1 MLKQFVLKR
10 SILVFIA
17 LCFFTAIGG
26 WYVVNKGVIPA
37 TGKPQ
42 EEKKL
47 VFHMITAEFKTKLED
62 GTEVE
67 AYRFD
72 PGTIT
77 VPKGK
82 DITISIFG
90 VNGSEHPFTIEGTDI
105 NGVIKK
111 GEETLINTRFD
122 QPGVYQLICSSHSH
136 HNGQHSPPMIAYI
149 YVY

>member
-1 MLKQFVLKR
+1 MKFYVIKKNVIVTT
-10 SILVFIA
+10 ILCIISAF
-17 LCFFTAIGG
+17 GG
-26 WYVVNKGVIPA
+26 WYVVNNGVVPT
-37 TGKPQ
+37 TGKAQ
-42 EEKKL
+42 EEEL
-47 VFHMITAEFKTKLED
+47 IFHMITSEFKAKMED
-62 GTEVE
+62 GTEME

-90 VNGSEHPFTIEGTDI
+90 VNGHEHPFTIEGTDV

-111 GEETLINTRFD
+111 GEETLIQTRFD
-122 QPGVYQLICSSHSH
+122 KAGVYKLICSTHSHSNGH
-136 HNGQHSPPMIAYI
+136 HAPPMIAYI